1 MNRFLKAAAVLTV
14 AAFASGCAAG
24 PSSGSWSASS
34 WNGLA
39 PQNVYGGNYQF
50 YAAPAE
56 GQGFKL
62 KFTVKTDGN
71 FNIASAG
78 PPAEADL
85 EAAAKAAAPEGCTL
99 ASIERTAD
107 GGAVA
112 DYDCGEAAQ

>member
-1 MNRFLKAAAVLTV
+1 MKRFIGAAAILIA
-14 AAFASGCAAG
+14 AAFVSGCASS

-39 PQNVYGGNYQF
+39 PQNVYAGNYQF
-50 YAAPAE
+50 FAAPAE

-71 FNIASAG
+71 FNVASAG
-78 PPAEADL
+78 PPADADL
-85 EAAAKAAAPEGCTL
+85 KTAAEAAAPEGCTL
-99 ASIERTAD
+99 VSVERTPD

-112 DYDCGEAAQ
+112 DYDCDGPE

>member
-1 MNRFLKAAAVLTV
+1 MKRFIEAAAVLTV
-14 AAFASGCAAG
+14 AAFASSCASA

-50 YAAPAE
+50 FAAPAE

-62 KFTVKTDGN
+62 KFSVKTDGN

-85 EAAAKAAAPEGCTL
+85 EAAAEAAAPEGCTL
-99 ASIERTAD
+99 VSIERTPD
-107 GGAVA
+107 GGALA
-112 DYDCGEAAQ
+112 DYDCGGAE